1 MAGLQYSFFPTDF
14 FYPPP
19 PQPTNGNSITPS
31 MPAVQKREA
40 EAEAEAAHGSSK
52 QPRNKSSL
60 SMRRTQG
67 KKLGRIYIQNR
78 GEGDQFK
85 LPRNSVSW
93 FILIPD
99 GQEHSDSS

>member
-14 FYPPP
+14 FYPRP

-31 MPAVQKREA
+31 TPAVQKR
-40 EAEAEAAHGSSK
+40 EAEAAHGSSK

-67 KKLGRIYIQNR
+67 QKLGRIYIQNR

-93 FILIPD
+93 LILIPD